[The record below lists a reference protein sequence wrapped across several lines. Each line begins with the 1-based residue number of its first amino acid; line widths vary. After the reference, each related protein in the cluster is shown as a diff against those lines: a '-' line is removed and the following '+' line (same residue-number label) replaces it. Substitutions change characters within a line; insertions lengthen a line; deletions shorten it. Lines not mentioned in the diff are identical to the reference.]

1 MAINALEDLHNLQE
15 KAAGDLTNLMAKFA
29 LALLNGDGLEEEEK
43 LAAAIADAQSQAD
56 LLGRRRLLLELRSQ
70 GVKFAQEDTGGI
82 LDEVNLTVAS
92 ILDRAPILAR
102 GWKRAAEVY
111 NLGGFALAKSAR
123 VALTASIQRVIAKAV
138 DQGASRD
145 VAVFEI
151 AEQLGARDVDG
162 AARRAI
168 FAYSDTAFRT
178 VTTTAYTQGRISL
191 ADDPDIRRNLVGW
204 RFDATNDSDVRH
216 NHWAAD
222 GFMAV
227 LDDPVWS
234 QLRPPLGYNCRCALG
249 VVTRRQGVKA
259 GLIDRKGNV
268 LIQRKAVP
276 AGAGADP
283 GFTPG

>member
-123 VALTASIQRVIAKAV
+123 VALT
-138 DQGASRD
+138 
-145 VAVFEI
+145 
-151 AEQLGARDVDG
+151 
-162 AARRAI
+162 
-168 FAYSDTAFRT
+168 
-178 VTTTAYTQGRISL
+178 SL